1 MIHTTLEII
10 KEELSNYF
18 RDSGSVFSDPNLT
31 VLELGNIA
39 MIDAFNEDHKEEI
52 EDKIVISLVNIDQDK
67 VLRNG
72 PTFTRT
78 TDENG
83 KPTILHHNP
92 TVYLNLYIL
101 FSAHQS
107 NYLDALR
114 QLSTVIEFFQ
124 RQFVFSGNEIPQ
136 LQDGNIEKL
145 IFDMYTMGFD
155 QLNQLWGVLGG
166 KYIPSIMYKVRVVP
180 IQRSDE
186 QPGPAITSYNTK
198 ENIL

>member
-10 KEELSNYF
+10 KEELSTYF
-18 RDSGSVFSDPNLT
+18 QDSGSVFSDPNLT

-52 EDKIVISLVNIDQDK
+52 EDKIVISLVNINQDK

-72 PTFTRT
+72 PTYTRT
-78 TDENG
+78 IDNNG
-83 KPTILHHNP
+83 KPTVLHHNP
-92 TVYLNLYIL
+92 TIYLNLYIL

-107 NYLDALR
+107 NYVDALK

-124 RQFVFSGNEIPQ
+124 QKFVFTGDEIKK
-136 LQDGNIEKL
+136 LEEGNIDKL
-145 IFDMYTMGFD
+145 IFDMNTMVFD

-166 KYIPSIMYKVRVVP
+166 KYIPSIMYLSL
-180 IQRSDE
+180 IH
-186 QPGPAITSYNTK
+186 I
-198 ENIL
+198 

>member
-18 RDSGSVFSDPNLT
+18 QDSGSVFSDPNLT

-52 EDKIVISLVNIDQDK
+52 EDKIVISLVNINQDK

-72 PTFTRT
+72 PTYTRV
-78 TDENG
+78 TDDNG
-83 KPTILHHNP
+83 KPSILHHNP
-92 TVYLNLYIL
+92 TVYLNLYVL

-107 NYLDALR
+107 NYLDALK

-124 RQFVFSGNEIPQ
+124 RKFVFTGEDNSKLE
-136 LQDGNIEKL
+136 DGKIEKL

-180 IQRSDE
+180 IQRSKE
-186 QPGPAITSYNTK
+186 KSGPAITSYNTL